1 MKRLSFKKNDYSK
14 IIWWINLYIIWFINF
29 FIHSLI
35 FLYVSFYLCVI
46 IYLFYSCIMVM
57 YSFLF
62 FYLLIHLFIYFS
74 IHLYIYIASHLF
86 KGSYEKSLNQY
97 NIWIFFFI
105 YYDLIGQA
113 LCMFC
118 RWMGAILNYM
128 TSVAN
133 TTRIPFVLRETI
145 HRFVSFHMLSFNVGM
160 YPEARI
166 FPDSYGSR
174 IMRTKSG
181 YSSRLNTL
189 RCVPTGWFQKNFL
202 NSKCILVVTASH
214 RLRGKYCQFPAVLPP
229 MIYGS
234 LMTRPMLARFHY
246 RQILLIFYQE

>member
-1 MKRLSFKKNDYSK
+1 M
-14 IIWWINLYIIWFINF
+14 
-29 FIHSLI
+29 
-35 FLYVSFYLCVI
+35 
-46 IYLFYSCIMVM
+46 
-57 YSFLF
+57 
-62 FYLLIHLFIYFS
+62 
-74 IHLYIYIASHLF
+74 
-86 KGSYEKSLNQY
+86 
-97 NIWIFFFI
+97 

-133 TTRIPFVLRETI
+133 NTRIPFVLRETI

-160 YPEARI
+160 YPEAGI

-246 RQILLIFYQE
+246 RQILLIFLSRINLNYVLVSTKSINCLWRLIRLCKYVFIMDFKRYP